1 MKKKILFGFICIVLL
16 LGVTTG
22 CNSKTTA
29 NNNSKTNSTKTES
42 KGNCDVFECLDKIDT
57 NATLEDVNKVIG
69 FEGTSES
76 SGNGWEKYEWK
87 LNDDDIV
94 TVTFYKESG
103 KTDIEIEFD
112 EKEKRNSKINL
123 LNSEELSKA
132 IKAGETVTYE
142 DFKKKLG
149 GNGVQFFKDSS
160 SVKYKWIDKDAGT
173 LTASFNSDGKC
184 TIMYGVY

>member
-22 CNSKTTA
+22 CNSKTIA

-57 NATLEDVNKVIG
+57 NAALEDVNKVIG

-94 TVTFYKESG
+94 TVTFYK
-103 KTDIEIEFD
+103 
-112 EKEKRNSKINL
+112 
-123 LNSEELSKA
+123 
-132 IKAGETVTYE
+132 
-142 DFKKKLG
+142 
-149 GNGVQFFKDSS
+149 
-160 SVKYKWIDKDAGT
+160 
-173 LTASFNSDGKC
+173 
-184 TIMYGVY
+184 